1 MVECERSRAEGKS
14 GYDWTVEGGQN
25 WNGEVV
31 GSTQEEIEQKRAE
44 GAKHSL
50 SSSFRRKHTQA

>member
-31 GSTQEEIEQKRAE
+31 GSTQEEIE
-44 GAKHSL
+44 
-50 SSSFRRKHTQA
+50 